1 MRLEQ
6 QEAAAI
12 RKAVAAL
19 PGRRGRGS
27 PYPDELRERVV
38 AYCRARREQ
47 GAAMSTIA
55 SEVGIIWQTIDR
67 WVSSGT
73 SVGLVKSAG
82 FERFEIVDTPASIAN
97 GRFIVRGP
105 KGLCIEGLDIDAL
118 AELIRRLS

>member
-1 MRLEQ
+1 MVQME

-12 RKAVAAL
+12 RKAIAAL

-27 PYPDELRERVV
+27 PYPDELRQRVV
-38 AYCRARREQ
+38 TYYRARRKQ

-67 WVSSGT
+67 WVSSEVP
-73 SVGLVKSAG
+73 VGLMKSAG
-82 FERFEIVDTPASIAN
+82 FERLEIVDTPAPIAN
-97 GRFIVRGP
+97 GRFVVRGP
-105 KGLCIEGLDIDAL
+105 GGVCIEGLDIDSL